1 MKLTP
6 QPHAHS
12 MQGQFEAQ
20 CLARGA
26 KRGVLAIAGPDAYA
40 NPCIQAA
47 WLLWRRAPF
56 QSTEPFEGS
65 EPFQSTEPFDN
76 ARWDNEDDGRAVV
89 ADWESEE

>member
-12 MQGQFEAQ
+12 MQSQFEAQ

-26 KRGVLAIAGPDAYA
+26 KLGVLAIASPEAYA
-40 NPCIQAA
+40 NPAIQAA
-47 WLLWRRAPF
+47 WLRWQDNPF
-56 QSTEPFEGS
+56 QSP
-65 EPFQSTEPFDN
+65 EPFDN

-89 ADWESEE
+89 ADWEDEE